1 MKKIVL
7 IVAAALAMVACNSTK
22 TYVVEGQISGLEG
35 EVAIMDLS
43 GEELMASATV
53 TDGSFTMNVK
63 SEGPA
68 FTVLS
73 INGQMMTPVFLD
85 GSPIKIVGDM
95 ANPQTIVSGGTAAN
109 DGFAEFN
116 AMQWELMGPVMSGEV
131 TDDKVMEVFME
142 IEQRTAES
150 YEKNADNLWG
160 AYLFVSNKYRE
171 METEEILATIEAY
184 PADIQ
189 KMNEVALLKE
199 YAEGRLKTGI
209 GQRYIDITMPNVEGV
224 EVPLSE
230 VIAMN
235 KYVLLDFWASWC
247 RPCMSELPY
256 LHDAYKAY
264 HPMGFEIYGV
274 SLDEEEAAWKS
285 TVEQQNMSWVNV
297 STLQGWNTPAA
308 KAYSVDSIPAN
319 LLIDA
324 EGRIVAKN
332 LRGEALV
339 EKLYEL
345 MGN

>member
-7 IVAAALAMVACNSTK
+7 IVAAALAVVACNSTK

-150 YEKNADNLWG
+150 YEKNANNLWG

-264 HPMGFEIYGV
+264 HPLGFEIYGV

>member
-35 EVAIMDLS
+35 EVAILDLS

-53 TDGSFTMNVK
+53 TDGSFTMNVE

-150 YEKNADNLWG
+150 YEKNANNLWG

-171 METEEILATIEAY
+171 METDEILATIEAY

-247 RPCMSELPY
+247 RPCMSELPH

-264 HPMGFEIYGV
+264 HPLGFEIYGV

-345 MGN
+345 LGN

>member
-230 VIAMN
+230 VIAIN

-264 HPMGFEIYGV
+264 HPLGFEIYGM

>member
-1 MKKIVL
+1 
-7 IVAAALAMVACNSTK
+7 
-22 TYVVEGQISGLEG
+22 
-35 EVAIMDLS
+35 
-43 GEELMASATV
+43 
-53 TDGSFTMNVK
+53 
-63 SEGPA
+63 
-68 FTVLS
+68 
-73 INGQMMTPVFLD
+73 
-85 GSPIKIVGDM
+85 M

-116 AMQWELMGPVMSGEV
+116 AMQWELMGPMMSGEV

-150 YEKNADNLWG
+150 YEKNVDNLWG

-209 GQRYIDITMPNVEGV
+209 GQRYIDITMPNMEGV

-264 HPMGFEIYGV
+264 HPLGFEIYGV
-274 SLDEEEAAWKS
+274 SLDEEAAAWKS

>member
-22 TYVVEGQISGLEG
+22 TYVVEGHISGLEG
-35 EVAIMDLS
+35 EVAILDLS

-53 TDGSFTMNVK
+53 TDGSFTMNVE

-150 YEKNADNLWG
+150 YEKNANNLWG

-247 RPCMSELPY
+247 RPCMSELPH

-264 HPMGFEIYGV
+264 HPLGFEIYGV

-345 MGN
+345 LGN